1 MKRIKVTEKS
11 GAVAEYINDGEVL
24 NRLHLMGHGLPERWV
39 PHKDEGGSYDEA
51 DFIEERVVE
60 DEPAVEP
67 VLISEG
73 IPAKPAVYDNGN
85 LISEATEEVPAV
97 YTEGVPAKTHKE
109 VKLKA
114 EYTVEIED
122 ITEKLE
128 QEKVNAEAMAYLAST
143 DWLIVRQMD
152 SGVMCPED
160 IKLARQAARDRIK

>member
-1 MKRIKVTEKS
+1 MKKIRVTEKS

-24 NRLHLMGHGLPERWV
+24 NRLHLMGHGLQERWV
-39 PHKDEGGSYDEA
+39 QHKDEGGSYDDA
-51 DFIEERVVE
+51 DVIDERIVE

-85 LISEATEEVPAV
+85 LISEATEEVLAV

-143 DWLIVRQMD
+143 DWLIVRQVD